1 MNKMNAIYVKLDKLS
16 NAFLSHVIST
26 TQNRSQSVN
35 TMHMLRNR
43 RNCANAKM
51 KEVKHCILHFEHL

>member
-35 TMHMLRNR
+35 TMHMLRNY
-43 RNCANAKM
+43 ANVASAKVQ
-51 KEVKHCILHFEHL
+51 K

>member
-1 MNKMNAIYVKLDKLS
+1 MNKMTAIYVKLGKLS

-35 TMHMLRNR
+35 TVHMLRNY
-43 RNCANAKM
+43 ANVASAKM
-51 KEVKHCILHFEHL
+51 KEGRK

>member
-1 MNKMNAIYVKLDKLS
+1 MNKMNEIFVKLDKLS

-35 TMHMLRNR
+35 TMHMLRNY
-43 RNCANAKM
+43 ANVGKCKCAKM
-51 KEVKHCILHFEHL
+51 KEGRK